1 MQPEDL
7 LRKYADVCEG
17 KRKYYGDFL
26 ASLQRIGKL
35 FEIMSGV
42 ALTRSQVATF
52 LLCLKLS
59 REAFAHGE
67 DNCGDACA
75 YIGAIHSAHQVEE
88 LEAAVHGASADI
100 GWTREAGA

>member
-7 LRKYADVCEG
+7 LREYADVCEK
-17 KRKYYGDFL
+17 KREYYGDFL
-26 ASLQRIGKL
+26 ASLQRIGNL

-42 ALTRSQVATF
+42 ALTRPQVATF

-59 REAFAHGE
+59 RQSYKHGK

-75 YIGAIHSAHQVEE
+75 YLGAIVAAEE
-88 LEAAVHGASADI
+88 YDLHLAEMFCKDMPK
-100 GWTREAGA
+100 EAGA